1 MRKSTKWFVYGI
13 AILIIAAAILFVWVY
28 PQLDRSA
35 QQTIRDIQTGA
46 LADDTQTESP
56 TVDDHTE
63 ADNGGVPTAAP
74 EALAVG
80 LRGVGETIHD
90 TETMGEG
97 SRDYT
102 LNRVEVYDT
111 IEDSPISLSECV
123 PNTSYDTYQTW
134 KFILLD
140 MNVTNTSESEMEPRT
155 GEEYQFMLDL
165 IPRNEGDSQMLY
177 FSAHPDSTNS
187 ASDYNK
193 FNLAPGDT
201 LNFQIGIF
209 IEPSAWE
216 EQSVYAAARR
226 VSWPVHG
233 LCEQLLLQSFCPRSA
248 KRRKLFRQFD
258 WLRNIVLP
266 AARRL
271 YSLFQFDL
279 FLCFA
284 ATAGAWPLSVSAL
297 PPAGAG

>member
-63 ADNGGVPTAAP
+63 ADN
-74 EALAVG
+74 
-80 LRGVGETIHD
+80 GETIHD

-216 EQSVYAAARR
+216 EQSVY
-226 VSWPVHG
+226 
-233 LCEQLLLQSFCPRSA
+233 LQVGYDNASGVGFSY
-248 KRRKLFRQFD
+248 F
-258 WLRNIVLP
+258 
-266 AARRL
+266 
-271 YSLFQFDL
+271 S
-279 FLCFA
+279 
-284 ATAGAWPLSVSAL
+284 
-297 PPAGAG
+297 

>member
-1 MRKSTKWFVYGI
+1 MSPAEKPYINDTLRQNHQVGRQGF
-13 AILIIAAAILFVWVY
+13 AAYANSCRLHKLEELQHEKKYKVVCLWYRHPHNRSSDTFVWVY

-102 LNRVEVYDT
+102 LNRVDVYDT

-216 EQSVYAAARR
+216 EQSVY
-226 VSWPVHG
+226 
-233 LCEQLLLQSFCPRSA
+233 LQVGYDNASGVGFSY
-248 KRRKLFRQFD
+248 F
-258 WLRNIVLP
+258 
-266 AARRL
+266 
-271 YSLFQFDL
+271 S
-279 FLCFA
+279 
-284 ATAGAWPLSVSAL
+284 
-297 PPAGAG
+297 

>member
-1 MRKSTKWFVYGI
+1 MILAVSISSYSVIKRSFAVIGFVGVDGVWLLTELCVMAVFSCLILSLSLFSLSSRNGVFAAQQLFGTGQTKAVQI

-140 MNVTNTSESEMEPRT
+140 MNVTNTSESEMEPRA

-216 EQSVYAAARR
+216 EQSVY
-226 VSWPVHG
+226 
-233 LCEQLLLQSFCPRSA
+233 LQVGYDNASGVGFSY
-248 KRRKLFRQFD
+248 F
-258 WLRNIVLP
+258 
-266 AARRL
+266 
-271 YSLFQFDL
+271 S
-279 FLCFA
+279 
-284 ATAGAWPLSVSAL
+284 
-297 PPAGAG
+297 

>member
-1 MRKSTKWFVYGI
+1 MSPAEKPYINDTLRQNHQVGRQGF
-13 AILIIAAAILFVWVY
+13 AAYANSCRLHKLEELQHEKKYKVVCLWYRHPHNRSSDTFVWVY

-102 LNRVEVYDT
+102 LNRVDVYDT

-140 MNVTNTSESEMEPRT
+140 MNVTNTSESEMEPRA

-216 EQSVYAAARR
+216 EQSVYLQVGYDN
-226 VSWPVHG
+226 VSGVG
-233 LCEQLLLQSFCPRSA
+233 FSYFS
-248 KRRKLFRQFD
+248 
-258 WLRNIVLP
+258 
-266 AARRL
+266 
-271 YSLFQFDL
+271 
-279 FLCFA
+279 
-284 ATAGAWPLSVSAL
+284 
-297 PPAGAG
+297 

>member
-1 MRKSTKWFVYGI
+1 M
-13 AILIIAAAILFVWVY
+13 
-28 PQLDRSA
+28 
-35 QQTIRDIQTGA
+35 
-46 LADDTQTESP
+46 TQK
-56 TVDDHTE
+56 
-63 ADNGGVPTAAP
+63 
-74 EALAVG
+74 
-80 LRGVGETIHD
+80 RW
-90 TETMGEG
+90 GEG

-193 FNLAPGDT
+193 FNLAPGD
-201 LNFQIGIF
+201 IC
-209 IEPSAWE
+209 S
-216 EQSVYAAARR
+216 
-226 VSWPVHG
+226 
-233 LCEQLLLQSFCPRSA
+233 
-248 KRRKLFRQFD
+248 K
-258 WLRNIVLP
+258 
-266 AARRL
+266 
-271 YSLFQFDL
+271 
-279 FLCFA
+279 
-284 ATAGAWPLSVSAL
+284 
-297 PPAGAG
+297 

>member
-1 MRKSTKWFVYGI
+1 MSPAEKPYINDTLRQNHQVGRQGF
-13 AILIIAAAILFVWVY
+13 AAYANSCRLHKLEELQHEKKYKVVCLWY
-28 PQLDRSA
+28 RHPHNRSSDTFCLGLPSA
-35 QQTIRDIQTGA
+35 GSKRTADIQTGA

-216 EQSVYAAARR
+216 EQSVY
-226 VSWPVHG
+226 
-233 LCEQLLLQSFCPRSA
+233 LQVGYDNASGVGFSY
-248 KRRKLFRQFD
+248 F
-258 WLRNIVLP
+258 
-266 AARRL
+266 
-271 YSLFQFDL
+271 S
-279 FLCFA
+279 
-284 ATAGAWPLSVSAL
+284 
-297 PPAGAG
+297 

>member
-165 IPRNEGDSQMLY
+165 IPRNEGDSL
-177 FSAHPDSTNS
+177 H
-187 ASDYNK
+187 
-193 FNLAPGDT
+193 T
-201 LNFQIGIF
+201 LTAQI
-209 IEPSAWE
+209 A
-216 EQSVYAAARR
+216 
-226 VSWPVHG
+226 
-233 LCEQLLLQSFCPRSA
+233 
-248 KRRKLFRQFD
+248 
-258 WLRNIVLP
+258 LP
-266 AARRL
+266 TTT
-271 YSLFQFDL
+271 SSI
-279 FLCFA
+279 
-284 ATAGAWPLSVSAL
+284 WPLVIL
-297 PPAGAG
+297 

>member
-1 MRKSTKWFVYGI
+1 MKTKKRFFTLVV
-13 AILIIAAAILFVWVY
+13 ILIIAAAILFVWVY
-28 PQLDRSA
+28 PRLDRSA

-102 LNRVEVYDT
+102 LNRVDVYDT

-140 MNVTNTSESEMEPRT
+140 MNVTNTSESEMEPRA

-216 EQSVYAAARR
+216 EQSVYLQVGYDN
-226 VSWPVHG
+226 VSGVG
-233 LCEQLLLQSFCPRSA
+233 FSYFS
-248 KRRKLFRQFD
+248 
-258 WLRNIVLP
+258 
-266 AARRL
+266 
-271 YSLFQFDL
+271 
-279 FLCFA
+279 
-284 ATAGAWPLSVSAL
+284 
-297 PPAGAG
+297 

>member
-155 GEEYQFMLDL
+155 GEELSL
-165 IPRNEGDSQMLY
+165 I
-177 FSAHPDSTNS
+177 H
-187 ASDYNK
+187 
-193 FNLAPGDT
+193 
-201 LNFQIGIF
+201 I
-209 IEPSAWE
+209 
-216 EQSVYAAARR
+216 
-226 VSWPVHG
+226 
-233 LCEQLLLQSFCPRSA
+233 
-248 KRRKLFRQFD
+248 
-258 WLRNIVLP
+258 
-266 AARRL
+266 
-271 YSLFQFDL
+271 
-279 FLCFA
+279 
-284 ATAGAWPLSVSAL
+284 
-297 PPAGAG
+297 